1 MKAYTQI
8 INEYCQGP
16 LIHQLDWQTGRV
28 DGDTEV
34 NQRWW
39 SHLFIDG
46 VLRGESIDL
55 PRKQDAK
62 EAAAQQAVSAL
73 GLWHS

>member
-1 MKAYTQI
+1 MKAYTQV

-16 LIHQLDWQTGRV
+16 FKHQLDWETGRV
-28 DGDTEV
+28 DGDADA

-39 SHLFIDG
+39 CRLLIDG
-46 VLRGESIDL
+46 VLRGKSIDL

-62 EAAAQQAVSAL
+62 EAAAKQAVFAL
-73 GLWHS
+73 GL